1 MILCI
6 GETCMDM
13 VSIPDPDLASGS
25 GAAVFRPV
33 PGGSAFNTALAVA
46 RLGYRVGLGT
56 GLSSDLFG
64 KSLRQAMA
72 RNTIS
77 ELFSVEKESPTML
90 SFAETLDDGQP
101 RYHFFDKESA
111 SHQLAPADIPSPLP
125 VCPEI
130 LHISCGTL
138 GKTPHGETCLE
149 YARRCAAAGTGL
161 IVVDPNIRPL
171 LVEDRRLYTERLT
184 QLIGRADIVKL
195 SLEDLDWLGM
205 TWSQVCRDWHACGVV
220 LVVLTQ
226 GGCGLS
232 ASLKGSPPF
241 HLPVEAMPAA
251 RFVDG
256 IGAGDTLSGALW
268 VGLAERGLH
277 QGGALAR
284 LSAADSTDSADSPN
298 LTELVEALSFAQRAA
313 AVTVT
318 RVGADPPRREDL

>member
-1 MILCI
+1 MSRPCSLLPRRW
-6 GETCMDM
+6 TT
-13 VSIPDPDLASGS
+13 VSLAIISLTKR
-25 GAAVFRPV
+25 APRTNWPRQTYRPRSRCV
-33 PGGSAFNTALAVA
+33 
-46 RLGYRVGLGT
+46 
-56 GLSSDLFG
+56 
-64 KSLRQAMA
+64 
-72 RNTIS
+72 
-77 ELFSVEKESPTML
+77 
-90 SFAETLDDGQP
+90 
-101 RYHFFDKESA
+101 
-111 SHQLAPADIPSPLP
+111 
-125 VCPEI
+125 PEI

-205 TWSQVCRDWHACGVV
+205 TWSQVCRDWHARGVV

-226 GGCGLS
+226 AGRGLE

-241 HLPVEAMPAA
+241 HLSVDSIPAE

-284 LSAADSTDSADSPN
+284 LSADNSPNSTDSTE

-313 AVTVT
+313 AVTVHT
-318 RVGADPPRREDL
+318 RRSRPAAPRRLVTV